1 MKSFYLS
8 TAILLLSLAFAGSS
22 YAFDIP
28 DDYTNEITALDFYPS
43 GAKFTFTIQ
52 NYDSNGNFI
61 AYLPGAFSPES
72 IRVVNPES
80 VIGDIKAIRTSRT
93 KWIPSQL
100 EELKAQAD
108 EQAQTLN
115 DLTARQAALEQT
127 LHLLRESVP
136 DKTRTAAL
144 LTYIKDAQTLRLETE
159 NELARLKNEII
170 TEREKLSI
178 MNNELKAKSPAY
190 DTSFITVSGRAKGKV
205 MIEAFT
211 GYASWRPEYIMNL
224 DSSTGDINV
233 QMFVRASQRTGLDY
247 EGNVTF
253 HTKTADERLTAPL
266 LNPIK
271 VGIKPKEQ
279 TIARTSTVSIR
290 KTNRMYKSVREDEDT
305 MIDAEDAMPE
315 EINDDV
321 FAARG
326 PAISESISDRTVS
339 VRGLITGDGT
349 ENQYA
354 VIMNEMILKC
364 NPVIVLIPELR
375 TNAWIMAYMDESNQ
389 HLIPGNA
396 ELRVDGHS
404 SGRIFIDEYGT
415 VTPTGQK
422 SIPFGYAEQITV
434 KKEALIETTGTS
446 WFSGVFTSGY
456 KLEITNG
463 TKEDRLVTVHDRLP
477 VPTDEQ
483 IKLNIK
489 RIEPAQKEKDSENRL
504 TWELNIPAGKTST
517 IIVDY
522 TLSYPSGEEL
532 LYK

>member
-28 DDYTNEITALDFYPS
+28 DDYTNEITAVNFYPS

-52 NYDSNGNFI
+52 DYDDDGNFT

-72 IRVVNPES
+72 IRAVNPDS

-108 EQAQTLN
+108 EQSQKLN
-115 DLTARQAALEQT
+115 ELTARQAALEQT

-136 DKTRTAAL
+136 DKTRTASL

-159 NELARLKNEII
+159 NELAKLKNEII

-178 MNNELKAKSPAY
+178 MNNELKAKSPAS
-190 DTSFITVSGRAKGKV
+190 DTSFITVSGRAKDRV
-205 MIEAFT
+205 TIEAFT

-233 QMFVRASQRTGLDY
+233 QMFVRASQRTGLNY

-253 HTKTADERLTAPL
+253 HTKSTNERLTAPV

-271 VGIKPKEQ
+271 VGIKPKQE
-279 TIARTSTVSIR
+279 TIAAGSMVRLSR
-290 KTNRMYKSVREDEDT
+290 TNRMYKSARAE
-305 MIDAEDAMPE
+305 EDAMMMADMAAAEYDDE
-315 EINDDV
+315 ELEAP
-321 FAARG
+321 AAPRG
-326 PAISESISDRTVS
+326 PAISESISDRTVR
-339 VRGLITGDGT
+339 VHGLITGDGT

-354 VIMNEMILKC
+354 VIMNEMTLTST
-364 NPVIVLIPELR
+364 PAIVLIPEQR
-375 TNAWIMAYMDESNQ
+375 SNAWIMASMDEGNQ
-389 HLIPGNA
+389 HLIPGEA
-396 ELRVDGHS
+396 ELRVDGHT
-404 SGRIFIDEYGT
+404 SGKMHIDEFGI
-415 VTPTGQK
+415 GQK

-434 KKEALIETTGTS
+434 KKEALIEKTGTS

-463 TKEDRLVTVHDRLP
+463 TKEDKTVKIHDRLP
-477 VPTDEQ
+477 VPTDDK
-483 IKLNIK
+483 IKLNINS
-489 RIEPAQKEKDSENRL
+489 IEPKQKEKDNENRL
-504 TWELNIPAGKTST
+504 TWELNIPAGETST

>member
-1 MKSFYLS
+1 MKLFYLL
-8 TAILLLSLAFAGSS
+8 TAILLLVFAGSS
-22 YAFDIP
+22 YALDIP

-52 NYDSNGNFI
+52 NYDDDGNFV

-80 VIGDIKAIRTSRT
+80 VYGDIKAIRTSRT

-108 EQAQTLN
+108 EQSQKLSE
-115 DLTARQAALEQT
+115 LTASQAALEQT
-127 LHLLRESVP
+127 LYLLKNSVP
-136 DKTRTAAL
+136 DKTRTASL
-144 LTYIKDAQTLRLETE
+144 LTYIKDAQALRLETE
-159 NELARLKNEII
+159 NELARLKNEIT

-178 MNNELKAKSPAY
+178 MNNELKAKSPAS
-190 DTSFITVSGRAKGKV
+190 DTSFITVTGRAKATV
-205 MIEAFT
+205 TLEAFT

-233 QMFVRASQRTGLDY
+233 QMFVRASQRTGLNY
-247 EGNVTF
+247 EGNATF
-253 HTKTADERLTAPL
+253 HTKSTSERLTAPL

-271 VGIKPKEQ
+271 VGIKPKQ
-279 TIARTSTVSIR
+279 ATIAAGSTVMLSR
-290 KTNRMYKSVREDEDT
+290 NNRMYKSVRAEEDT
-305 MIDAEDAMPE
+305 MVADMEDAAEYDDE
-315 EINDDV
+315 ELE
-321 FAARG
+321 APKG
-326 PAISESISDRTVS
+326 PAISESISDRTVR
-339 VRGLITGDGT
+339 VQGLIPGDGT

-354 VIMNEMILKC
+354 VIMNEMNLTC
-364 NPVIVLIPELR
+364 TPVIVLIPEQR
-375 TNAWIMAYMDESNQ
+375 TNAWIMASMDEGNQ
-389 HLIPGNA
+389 HLIPGEA

-404 SGRIFIDEYGT
+404 SGRMHIDEFGI
-415 VTPTGQK
+415 GQK

-434 KKEALIETTGTS
+434 KKEALIGKTGTS

-463 TKEDRLVTVHDRLP
+463 TKEDKTVKIHDRLP
-477 VPTDEQ
+477 VPTDDQ

-489 RIEPAQKEKDSENRL
+489 RIEPAQKEKDAENRL
-504 TWELNIPAGKTST
+504 TWELNIPAGETST